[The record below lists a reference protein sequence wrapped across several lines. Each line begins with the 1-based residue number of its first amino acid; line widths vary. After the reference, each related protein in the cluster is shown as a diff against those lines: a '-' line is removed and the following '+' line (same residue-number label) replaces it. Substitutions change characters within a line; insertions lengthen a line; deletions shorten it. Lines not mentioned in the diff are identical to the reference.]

1 MTEMKVSELILQVAK
16 DIDPSKLDLDNYE
29 DFLEEL
35 CGHRNYQKEAI
46 RSTVRFLLSGEYTN
60 TEDLA
65 KKNFEKNPS
74 LKEFYQSF
82 DNFKSKLDFSDK
94 LACTIDLATATGKS
108 WVMYGIAQ
116 ILLCEGAVDQVL
128 VLCPS
133 RTVKDELIRKFE
145 KFVIDKNLRA
155 TLQYESVPVKANPS
169 ITNSSKTIKKWD
181 ICIDNVHKTYAHVS
195 SSIED
200 SLKGKGQRTLV
211 LNDEAHHIMN
221 PEAEAAKIDTDAMKE
236 WKKFLQDKKYN
247 FKFIVGCTGTPYV
260 GNEYARDVIYR
271 YSIMQ
276 AMEGDLAGNFVI
288 KKVDYLKESNAKTW
302 PQKLE
307 EIYANHQRN
316 KKDWREADKN
326 LTIFVTQ
333 TISKAEKLANEIQN
347 FLIDK
352 EKITLENAE
361 RKVLIV
367 TSSPKHEANRS
378 LLREVDN
385 PKNNVEWIVSVSM
398 LTEGWDV
405 DNVFQIVPH
414 EERAFNSKLL
424 IAQVLGR
431 GLRVPTKYSSEQPT
445 VIVYNH
451 YQWGEGIRELVEEVM
466 DYEKRVRSYIVEK
479 EKDYNFELDNM
490 TYEKI
495 ETHEVHPQKGSYSIP
510 KIPELSTQS
519 GIIKLRTT
527 YLQVKEHQEKEVI
540 TKIPV
545 KMYSIEHT
553 INDII
558 NKLAEF
564 DDEAKTNYSKTIE
577 PDKLKKEIEL
587 ALWKADPEKTGML
600 TEENK
605 NRIERAF
612 DVLRREATGTT
623 IIERVSLKPHIIET
637 KNLPTSSAK
646 VSDFLKHKALIFE
659 ECSVSLC
666 RKEDIELIKEV
677 YSNSPRKN
685 VIEVENK
692 YAYKCP
698 LGVVILSHSNELDF
712 GKYIIRNEY
721 AQKIDAWIK
730 SVDRGFYDIPYTYRT
745 GSPSSLARGG
755 GHQKWVNFNP
765 DFFIKIGNN
774 ILVVEIKSDE
784 DLTEENKAKLK
795 YAKMHFD
802 ELNNKQTLRKYF
814 FNFLSP
820 QDFSHFFEAIK
831 GGHYQNYR
839 SNLETDLINDDSALN
854 GG

>member
-1 MTEMKVSELILQVAK
+1 MAEMKVSELVLQVAK
-16 DIDPSKLDLDNYE
+16 DVDPSKLDLDKYE
-29 DFLEEL
+29 DFLDEL
-35 CGHRNYQKEAI
+35 CGHRDYQKEAI

-65 KKNFEKNPS
+65 KKNFEKNQS

-116 ILLCEGAVDQVL
+116 ILLCEGSVDQVL

-155 TLQYESVPVKANPS
+155 TLQDESIPVKANPS
-169 ITNSSKTIKKWD
+169 ITNASRTIKKWD
-181 ICIDNVHKTYAHVS
+181 ICIDNVHKTYAHVT

-221 PEAEAAKIDTDAMKE
+221 PEAEAANTDTEVMKE

-247 FKFIVGCTGTPYV
+247 FKFIVGFTGTPYV

-276 AMEGDLAGNFVI
+276 AMEGDLAANFVI
-288 KKVDYLKESNAKTW
+288 KKVDYLKESNARTW

-316 KKDWREADKN
+316 KKEWNKADKN

-333 TISKAEKLANEIQN
+333 TINKAEKLANEIQN

-352 EKITLENAE
+352 EKITPEDAK

-385 PKNNVEWIVSVSM
+385 PRNDIEWIVSVSM

-405 DNVFQIVPH
+405 DNVYQIVPH

-431 GLRVPTKYSSEQPT
+431 GLRVPTKYSSEQPSVT
-445 VIVYNH
+445 IYNH
-451 YQWGEGIRELVEEVM
+451 YRWGEAIRELVEEVM
-466 DYEKRVRSYIVEK
+466 DYEKRVRSYIVVK

-490 TYEKI
+490 SYEKI
-495 ETHEVHPQKGSYSIP
+495 ETHEKHPQKGTYKIP

-527 YLQVKEHQEKEVI
+527 YYQVKERVEKEVI

-545 KMYSIEHT
+545 KMYSVERT
-553 INDII
+553 VNDIV

-564 DDEAKTNYSKTIE
+564 DDEAGTNYSKTID
-577 PDKLKKEIEL
+577 PGNLKKEVEL
-587 ALWKADPEKTGML
+587 ALKKADPEKTGML

-612 DVLRREATGTT
+612 DVLKREATGTT
-623 IIERVSLKPHIIET
+623 VIKRVSQEPYTIET
-637 KNLPTSSAK
+637 KKLPASSAK
-646 VSDFLKHKALIFE
+646 VSDFLKNKALIFE
-659 ECSVSLC
+659 RSSVSLC
-666 RKEDIELIKEV
+666 KKEDVELIEEV

-692 YAYKCP
+692 YLYKCP
-698 LGVVILSHSNELDF
+698 LGVVILSHSNERDF
-712 GKYIIRNEY
+712 GKYITKNEY

-730 SVDRGFYDIPYTYRT
+730 SVDRGFYDIPYTYRS

-755 GHQKWVNFNP
+755 GHQKWAKFNP
-765 DFFIKIGNN
+765 DFFIKIGND

-802 ELNNKQTLRKYF
+802 ELNNKLKERKYF
-814 FNFLSP
+814 FSFLSP
-820 QDFSHFFEAIK
+820 QDFSDFFEAIK
-831 GGHYQNYR
+831 RGRYRDYR
-839 SNLETDLINDDSALN
+839 SNLETDLMNEDSALD